1 MQEDLH
7 VVEALTEQRASLRL
21 LVSELL
27 LENQNLRMTVA
38 KLKQMG
44 SAGVANSA
52 GEALFK
58 SDELPSAA
66 KAAPML
72 QD

>member
-1 MQEDLH
+1 
-7 VVEALTEQRASLRL
+7 L

-44 SAGVANSA
+44 SVCVANSA

-66 KAAPML
+66 KAASML